1 MIFLEISVQE
11 EEMDE
16 EEDEERMQEE
26 EEREIERMQQ
36 EEELE
41 RSEEEERVA
50 RELVTM
56 ARESE
61 KNSQVVYSFLCK
73 FKYSPPPP
81 YSQHSRISHKK
92 IILFLNSVLGT

>member
-1 MIFLEISVQE
+1 
-11 EEMDE
+11 MDE
-16 EEDEERMQEE
+16 EEDLEGDEERMQEE
-26 EEREIERMQQ
+26 EEEREMERMQQ

-61 KNSQVVYSFLCK
+61 KHSQVVDSCFLVNLNT
-73 FKYSPPPP
+73 PPPP
-81 YSQHSRISHKK
+81 
-92 IILFLNSVLGT
+92 VLPIF

>member
-1 MIFLEISVQE
+1 MNE
-11 EEMDE
+11 
-16 EEDEERMQEE
+16 
-26 EEREIERMQQ
+26 

-61 KNSQVVYSFLCK
+61 KQV
-73 FKYSPPPP
+73 
-81 YSQHSRISHKK
+81 R
-92 IILFLNSVLGT
+92 

>member
-73 FKYSPPPP
+73 FKYSPPPLTP
-81 YSQHSRISHKK
+81 NIPEFLTKK
-92 IILFLNSVLGT
+92 LFYF